1 MVWNGSR
8 KLKKTS
14 MHAYL
19 FSLLLLLLSIPLL
32 LGAAKANQFQQAPFT
47 EEAAAMLCLF
57 VGLIIIF
64 LSYGALL

>member
-1 MVWNGSR
+1 
-8 KLKKTS
+8 

-32 LGAAKANQFQQAPFT
+32 LAATKPIQFQESPFT